1 MIQKKWSN
9 QIYILYL
16 LSILPVKKKE
26 RKKIT
31 GVKSYFSSHIRT
43 KINNNKKMFSYK
55 DQIAV
60 WCARLDSSD
69 GLYDFEVLATPLLE
83 SVGNYYLSC
92 GEKLLEDEWSETWF
106 AHKNMNL
113 WTTGSTAVTFS
124 TILTVFFFYSKPPEN
139 NHSPDCPGLLS
150 KTCT

>member
-1 MIQKKWSN
+1 
-9 QIYILYL
+9 
-16 LSILPVKKKE
+16 
-26 RKKIT
+26 
-31 GVKSYFSSHIRT
+31 
-43 KINNNKKMFSYK
+43 MFSYK

-124 TILTVFFFYSKPPEN
+124 TILTVFFFIPN
-139 NHSPDCPGLLS
+139 LL
-150 KTCT
+150 KIIIVQTVQGC